1 MAGPAEPSGTS
12 PAELSGT
19 SPAALADNIDVIERG
34 YEYLLGY
41 AAQGRR
47 DDAGSEVRQ
56 TLLDMHVAL
65 EGLGAR
71 LGAALVAD
79 SPQAASEAAAFI
91 EAVADDARK
100 ARGAI
105 ALVLSRAAISSLLID
120 NLNASIHLRALLTDL
135 FLAAQALPR

>member
-1 MAGPAEPSGTS
+1 MAGPAELASV
-12 PAELSGT
+12 
-19 SPAALADNIDVIERG
+19 SPAALADSIDIIERG

-41 AAQGRR
+41 AAQGRQ

-56 TLLDMHVAL
+56 TLLDMHAAL
-65 EGLGAR
+65 DGLGAR
-71 LGAALVAD
+71 LGTALEAD
-79 SPQAASEAAAFI
+79 SPQAAREAAAFI

-135 FLAAQALPR
+135 FLAAQALRP